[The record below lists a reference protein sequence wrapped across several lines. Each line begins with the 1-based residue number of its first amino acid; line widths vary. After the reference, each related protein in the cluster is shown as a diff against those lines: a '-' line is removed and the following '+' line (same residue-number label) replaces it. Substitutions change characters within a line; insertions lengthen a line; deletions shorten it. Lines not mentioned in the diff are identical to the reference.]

1 MLTGGFIMKN
11 DLSLWQ
17 FGGFAISSLG
27 GSLLHFL
34 YNWTNKSVLVAPFS
48 AINESTW
55 EHMKL
60 LFFPMLIFAIIQ
72 SLFFKDTENFWSIKL
87 TGILT
92 GIILIPVLFYT
103 LNGVFGK
110 YPEWINIAIFF
121 IATAIAY
128 LVETRLFKTKIRAS
142 VSNLFAFIIIVGI
155 GILFVVFTFFTPKL
169 PIFKDPVTSTY
180 GTEWVTR
187 IH

>member
-1 MLTGGFIMKN
+1 MKN

-17 FGGFAISSLG
+17 FGGFALSSLG

-34 YNWTNKSVLVAPFS
+34 YNWTDKNSFVAPFS

-60 LFFPMLIFAIIQ
+60 LFFPMLIFAVIQ
-72 SLFFKDTENFWSIKL
+72 SLFFKGVENFWTVKL

-92 GIILIPVLFYT
+92 GLILIPVLFYT
-103 LNGVFGK
+103 LNGIFGK
-110 YPEWINIAIFF
+110 YPDWINIAIFF
-121 IATAIAY
+121 FATAIAY
-128 LVETRLFKTKIRAS
+128 ILEVHLFKNKNQSFIPNS
-142 VSNLFAFIIIVGI
+142 LAFIIIIGI
-155 GILFVVFTFFTPKL
+155 GILFVVFTFFTPRL

-180 GTEWVTR
+180 GTEWVKR